1 MKYPTRLSDAVHI
14 LAFIA
19 LYPDCDLTSNKLAE
33 SVQTNPAYV
42 RQLMSALRK
51 GGLLVSVK
59 GHPRPALAREPEKIT
74 LLDAYR
80 AVEGNKPLLHQD
92 IHTNPAC
99 GVGVNIQLVLRDF
112 TWTFKNSGTK
122 NARDHAERCAGTISH
137 EVGRDAL
144 AAFMTDRLSE
154 TLPFGT
160 KILLN
165 GKYRTSLRDY
175 TENRRDLY
183 PVFVFYFPEKKVSI
197 CRKSTMSQA

>member
-33 SVQTNPAYV
+33 SIQTNPAYV

-80 AVEGNKPLLHQD
+80 AVEGNKPLLQQD

-99 GVGVNIQLVLRDF
+99 GVGVNIQLVLRDCYDLVQ
-112 TWTFKNSGTK
+112 
-122 NARDHAERCAGTISH
+122 ARAEEAMRSITLQDILDHYTEKISH
-137 EVGRDAL
+137 LDKKDFR
-144 AAFMTDRLSE
+144 M
-154 TLPFGT
+154 
-160 KILLN
+160 I
-165 GKYRTSLRDY
+165 
-175 TENRRDLY
+175 Y
-183 PVFVFYFPEKKVSI
+183 P
-197 CRKSTMSQA
+197 

>member
-33 SVQTNPAYV
+33 SIQTNPAYV

-99 GVGVNIQLVLRDF
+99 GVGVIIQLVLRDCYDLVQ
-112 TWTFKNSGTK
+112 
-122 NARDHAERCAGTISH
+122 ARAE
-137 EVGRDAL
+137 
-144 AAFMTDRLSE
+144 E
-154 TLPFGT
+154 TMRSITLQE
-160 KILLN
+160 ILE
-165 GKYRTSLRDY
+165 RY
-175 TENRRDLY
+175 TEKLSHLG
-183 PVFVFYFPEKKVSI
+183 KKDF
-197 CRKSTMSQA
+197 

>member
-51 GGLLVSVK
+51 GGLLISVK
-59 GHPRPALAREPEKIT
+59 GHPRPTLAREPEKIT

-99 GVGVNIQLVLRDF
+99 GVGVNIQLVLRDCYDLVQ
-112 TWTFKNSGTK
+112 
-122 NARDHAERCAGTISH
+122 ARAEEAMRSI
-137 EVGRDAL
+137 
-144 AAFMTDRLSE
+144 
-154 TLPFGT
+154 TLQE
-160 KILLN
+160 ILE
-165 GKYRTSLRDY
+165 RY
-175 TENRRDLY
+175 TEKLSHLG
-183 PVFVFYFPEKKVSI
+183 KKDF
-197 CRKSTMSQA
+197 

>member
-33 SVQTNPAYV
+33 SIQTNPAYV

-99 GVGVNIQLVLRDF
+99 GMGVNIQLVLRDCYDLVQ
-112 TWTFKNSGTK
+112 
-122 NARDHAERCAGTISH
+122 ARAEEAMRSITLQEILDHYTEKISH
-137 EVGRDAL
+137 LDKKD
-144 AAFMTDRLSE
+144 FQMD
-154 TLPFGT
+154 
-160 KILLN
+160 
-165 GKYRTSLRDY
+165 
-175 TENRRDLY
+175 DL
-183 PVFVFYFPEKKVSI
+183 K
-197 CRKSTMSQA
+197 

>member
-1 MKYPTRLSDAVHI
+1 MQYTTRLSDAVHI

-19 LYPDCDLTSNKLAE
+19 LYQDCDLTSNKLAE

-99 GVGVNIQLVLRDF
+99 GVGVNIQLVLRDCYDLVQ
-112 TWTFKNSGTK
+112 
-122 NARDHAERCAGTISH
+122 ARAEEAMRSITLQEILDHYTEKISH
-137 EVGRDAL
+137 LDKKDFR
-144 AAFMTDRLSE
+144 M
-154 TLPFGT
+154 
-160 KILLN
+160 I
-165 GKYRTSLRDY
+165 
-175 TENRRDLY
+175 Y
-183 PVFVFYFPEKKVSI
+183 P
-197 CRKSTMSQA
+197 

>member
-59 GHPRPALAREPEKIT
+59 GHPHQPRLWRGCKYPTGAAGF
-74 LLDAYR
+74 LLR
-80 AVEGNKPLLHQD
+80 HS
-92 IHTNPAC
+92 
-99 GVGVNIQLVLRDF
+99 
-112 TWTFKNSGTK
+112 KNNRTK
-122 NARDHAERCAGTISH
+122 NARNYAERCAGTISH
-137 EVGRDAL
+137 
-144 AAFMTDRLSE
+144 E

-183 PVFVFYFPEKKVSI
+183 PVWVFHFPEKAVSI

>member
-1 MKYPTRLSDAVHI
+1 MKYPPRLSDAVHI

-99 GVGVNIQLVLRDF
+99 GVGVNIQLVLRDCYDLVQ
-112 TWTFKNSGTK
+112 
-122 NARDHAERCAGTISH
+122 ARAEEAMRSI
-137 EVGRDAL
+137 
-144 AAFMTDRLSE
+144 
-154 TLPFGT
+154 TLQE
-160 KILLN
+160 ILE
-165 GKYRTSLRDY
+165 RY
-175 TENRRDLY
+175 TEKLSHLG
-183 PVFVFYFPEKKVSI
+183 KKDF
-197 CRKSTMSQA
+197 

>member
-99 GVGVNIQLVLRDF
+99 GMGVNIQLVLRDCYDLVQ
-112 TWTFKNSGTK
+112 
-122 NARDHAERCAGTISH
+122 ARAEEAMRSITLQEILDHYTEKISH
-137 EVGRDAL
+137 LD
-144 AAFMTDRLSE
+144 
-154 TLPFGT
+154 
-160 KILLN
+160 
-165 GKYRTSLRDY
+165 
-175 TENRRDLY
+175 
-183 PVFVFYFPEKKVSI
+183 KKDF
-197 CRKSTMSQA
+197 

>member
-19 LYPDCDLTSNKLAE
+19 LYQDCDLTSSKLAE

-99 GVGVNIQLVLRDF
+99 GVGVNIQLVLRDCYDLVQ
-112 TWTFKNSGTK
+112 
-122 NARDHAERCAGTISH
+122 ARAEEAMRSITLQEILDHYTEKISH
-137 EVGRDAL
+137 LDKKDFR
-144 AAFMTDRLSE
+144 M
-154 TLPFGT
+154 
-160 KILLN
+160 I
-165 GKYRTSLRDY
+165 
-175 TENRRDLY
+175 Y
-183 PVFVFYFPEKKVSI
+183 P
-197 CRKSTMSQA
+197 

>member
-42 RQLMSALRK
+42 RQLMSTLRK

-92 IHTNPAC
+92 IHTNPDC
-99 GVGVNIQLVLRDF
+99 GVGVNIQLALRDCYDLVQ
-112 TWTFKNSGTK
+112 
-122 NARDHAERCAGTISH
+122 ARAEEAMRSITLQEILDHYTEKISH
-137 EVGRDAL
+137 LDKKDFR
-144 AAFMTDRLSE
+144 M
-154 TLPFGT
+154 
-160 KILLN
+160 I
-165 GKYRTSLRDY
+165 
-175 TENRRDLY
+175 Y
-183 PVFVFYFPEKKVSI
+183 P
-197 CRKSTMSQA
+197 

>member
-33 SVQTNPAYV
+33 SIQTNPAYV

-80 AVEGNKPLLHQD
+80 ASRGNKPLLHQD
-92 IHTNPAC
+92 IPHQSCLWC
-99 GVGVNIQLVLRDF
+99 GRKYSTGAAGFLLGHS
-112 TWTFKNSGTK
+112 KNSGTK
-122 NARDHAERCAGTISH
+122 NARNHVERCAGTISH
-137 EVGRDAL
+137 DSHWLPLSFCQTYAGAGAERD
-144 AAFMTDRLSE
+144 R
-154 TLPFGT
+154 
-160 KILLN
+160 
-165 GKYRTSLRDY
+165 
-175 TENRRDLY
+175 
-183 PVFVFYFPEKKVSI
+183 
-197 CRKSTMSQA
+197 

>member
-59 GHPRPALAREPEKIT
+59 GHPRPALARVPEKIT
-74 LLDAYR
+74 LLDAYQ

-99 GVGVNIQLVLRDF
+99 GVGVNIQLVLRDCYDLVQ
-112 TWTFKNSGTK
+112 
-122 NARDHAERCAGTISH
+122 ARAEEAMRSI
-137 EVGRDAL
+137 
-144 AAFMTDRLSE
+144 
-154 TLPFGT
+154 TLQE
-160 KILLN
+160 ILE
-165 GKYRTSLRDY
+165 RY
-175 TENRRDLY
+175 TEKLSHLG
-183 PVFVFYFPEKKVSI
+183 KKDF
-197 CRKSTMSQA
+197 